1 MTADATFDY
10 DFIVIGSG
18 FGGSVS
24 ALRLAEKGYSV
35 AVLEQ
40 GKRWKSSDFPKS
52 NWNLRKFIWM
62 PRLLLHGFQ
71 QITLLRDV
79 LVFHGAGVGGGS
91 LVYANTLLV
100 PPEPFFKDPKWA
112 DMADWKKVLEPHYAT
127 AKKMLGVTEAA
138 FLAETDEHLR
148 TVAKEM
154 GREATFHK
162 AHVGV
167 FFGEPGKTVPDPF
180 FGGEGPER
188 TGCTLCAGCMVG
200 CRHGAK
206 NTLDKNY
213 LYLAEKRG
221 VSIVPEAKVTDV
233 RPLDG
238 GGFELSVERS
248 TALVW
253 KQRRTLRARNV
264 VVSAGVLGTVK
275 LLMGC
280 RDRGSLPALPGALGG
295 YVRTNSEALLGIKAK
310 RSDADYSK
318 GIAISAGFY
327 PDEKTHI
334 ETCRYPAGSD
344 FMSLLGTVLV
354 GGGRLPRPLYFLGA
368 VLRRP
373 LQALRLLWPF
383 GWARR
388 TVILLCMQP
397 LDNSLELRMR
407 RRWYWPF
414 RRVLDSDRGD
424 RPQAP
429 THIPIANET
438 AVRMAKQMDG
448 MAQSVLPE
456 VLLDTCSTAHILGG
470 CAIGHGP
477 EDGVVDSSCR
487 VFGYEGLWVIDGS
500 VIPANLGVN
509 PSLTITALAEHAMS
523 QVPTSQAPSRPTR
536 PSPSP
541 ASPAQPPRA

>member
-1 MTADATFDY
+1 MEFDH
-10 DFIVIGSG
+10 DFIIIGSG

-24 ALRLAEKGYSV
+24 ALRLAEKGYTV

-40 GKRWKSSDFPKS
+40 GKRWQSSDFPKS

-112 DMADWKKVLEPHYAT
+112 DLADWRKVLEPHYAT
-127 AKKMLGVTEAA
+127 AKRMLGVVEAS
-138 FLAETDEHLR
+138 FLATTDEHLLA
-148 TVAKEM
+148 VAKDM
-154 GREATFHK
+154 GREHTFHRAK
-162 AHVGV
+162 VGV
-167 FFGEPGKTVPDPF
+167 YFGEPGKTVPDPF
-180 FGGEGPER
+180 FGGEGPDR

-221 VSIVPEAKVTDV
+221 VRIVPETRVTDI
-233 RPLDG
+233 RPIPG
-238 GGFELSVERS
+238 GGYELFCERS
-248 TALVW
+248 TGFSYKSW
-253 KQRRTLRARNV
+253 TLRARNV

-280 RDRGSLPALPGALGG
+280 RDRGSLPALPRALGG
-295 YVRTNSEALLGIKAK
+295 WVRTNSEALIGIKAK
-310 RSDADYSK
+310 ERSADYSK
-318 GIAISAGFY
+318 GIAISAGFHA
-327 PDEKTHI
+327 DDKTHI

-354 GGGRLPRPLYFLGA
+354 GGGKLPRPLYFLGA
-368 VLRRP
+368 VLKKP
-373 LQALRLLWPF
+373 FQALRLLWPF

-407 RRWYWPF
+407 RRWWWPF
-414 RRVLDSDRGD
+414 SRALDSDRGD
-424 RPQAP
+424 RPPAP
-429 THIPIANET
+429 THIPIANAT
-438 AVRMAKQMDG
+438 AERMAVKMNG
-448 MAQSVLPE
+448 MPQSVLPE

-477 EDGVVDSSCR
+477 QDGVVDKACR
-487 VFGYEGLWVIDGS
+487 VFGHEGLWVIDGS

-523 QVPTSQAPSRPTR
+523 QVPIKGTAAVAPS
-536 PSPSP
+536 
-541 ASPAQPPRA
+541 AVVQ

>member
-1 MTADATFDY
+1 LSDVASEQETLDY
-10 DFIVIGSG
+10 IIIGSG

-35 AVLEQ
+35 LVLEQ
-40 GKRWKSSDFPKS
+40 GKRWRPEDFPRS

-62 PRLLLHGFQ
+62 PRLLLHGIQ

-100 PPEPFFKDPKWA
+100 PPDPFFEDAKWRDLA
-112 DMADWKKVLEPHYAT
+112 PPHASWKETLAPHYAT
-127 AKKMLGVTEAA
+127 AKRMLGVAEAA
-138 FLAETDEHLR
+138 HLAETDEHLR
-148 TVAKEM
+148 AVAEEM
-154 GREATFHK
+154 GRAGTFHRT
-162 AHVGV
+162 HVGV
-167 FFGEPGKTVPDPF
+167 FFGEAGKTVPDPF

-188 TGCTLCAGCMVG
+188 TGCTLCGGCMVG
-200 CRHGAK
+200 CRPGAK

-213 LYLAEKRG
+213 LYLAEKKGARILPETR
-221 VSIVPEAKVTDV
+221 VSDI
-233 RPLDG
+233 RPLSG
-238 GGFELSVERS
+238 GGYELSVERS
-248 TALVW
+248 TSLLF
-253 KQRRTLRARNV
+253 KSRRTLRARNV

-275 LLMGC
+275 LLMAC
-280 RDRGSLPALPGALGG
+280 RDRGSLPQLPRALGA
-295 YVRTNSEALLGIKAK
+295 YVRTNSEALVSIKS
-310 RSDADYSK
+310 RSGSVDYSK

-344 FMSLLGTVLV
+344 FMALLGTTLV
-354 GGGRLPRPLYFLGA
+354 GGGKLPRPLYFLGA
-368 VLRRP
+368 ILRRP

-407 RRWYWPF
+407 RRWFWPF

-424 RPQAP
+424 RPPAP
-429 THIPIANET
+429 TYLPIANET
-438 AVRMAKQMDG
+438 AERMAKRMNG
-448 MAQSVLPE
+448 MPQSVLPE

-487 VFGYEGLWVIDGS
+487 VFGHEGLYVVDGS

-523 QVPTSQAPSRPTR
+523 RVPAKVSS
-536 PSPSP
+536 SCS
-541 ASPAQPPRA
+541 SS

>member
-1 MTADATFDY
+1 MASEQEVLDY
-10 DFIVIGSG
+10 IIIGSG

-35 AVLEQ
+35 LVLEQ
-40 GKRWKSSDFPKS
+40 GKRWRPEDFPS
-52 NWNLRKFIWM
+52 TNWNLRKFIWM
-62 PRLLLHGFQ
+62 PRLLLHGIQ

-100 PPEPFFKDPKWA
+100 PPDPFFEDEKWR
-112 DMADWKKVLEPHYAT
+112 DLADWKQALAPHYAT
-127 AKKMLGVTEAA
+127 AKRMLGVTEAA
-138 FLAETDEHLR
+138 HLAETDEHLR
-148 TVAKEM
+148 AVAQEM
-154 GREATFHK
+154 GRGETFHRTN
-162 AHVGV
+162 VGV

-188 TGCTLCAGCMVG
+188 TGCTLCGGCMVG
-200 CRHGAK
+200 CKPGAK

-213 LYLAEKRG
+213 LYLAEKKGAR
-221 VSIVPEAKVTDV
+221 ILPETRV
-233 RPLDG
+233 RDIRPVAG
-238 GGFELSVERS
+238 GYELSVERS
-248 TALVW
+248 TSLIF
-253 KQRRTLRARNV
+253 KERRTLRARNV

-275 LLMGC
+275 LLMAC
-280 RDRGSLPALPGALGG
+280 RDRGSLPGLPRALGA
-295 YVRTNSEALLGIKAK
+295 YVRTNSEALLAVKS
-310 RSDADYSK
+310 RSSSVDYSK

-334 ETCRYPAGSD
+334 EACRYPAGSD
-344 FMSLLGTVLV
+344 FMALLGTTLV
-354 GGGRLPRPLYFLGA
+354 GGGRLPRPLHFLGA
-368 VLRRP
+368 ILRRP
-373 LQALRLLWPF
+373 FQALRLLWPF

-397 LDNSLELRMR
+397 VDNSLELRMR
-407 RRWYWPF
+407 RRWFWPF

-424 RPQAP
+424 RPAAP
-429 THIPIANET
+429 TFIPIANET
-438 AVRMAKQMDG
+438 AERMAKRMNG
-448 MAQSVLPE
+448 MPQSVLPE

-487 VFGYEGLWVIDGS
+487 VFGHEGLYVIDGS

-523 QVPTSQAPSRPTR
+523 RVPAKTATVR
-536 PSPSP
+536 PSST
-541 ASPAQPPRA
+541 

>member
-1 MTADATFDY
+1 MSDFDA
-10 DFIVIGSG
+10 DFIIIGSG

-24 ALRLAEKGYSV
+24 ALRLSEKGYSV
-35 AVLEQ
+35 LVLEQ
-40 GKRWKSSDFPKS
+40 GKRWKPDDFPKT

-100 PPEPFFKDPKWA
+100 PPDAFFKDPKWA
-112 DMADWKKVLEPHYAT
+112 DLADWKSVLEPHYAT

-148 TVAKEM
+148 AIAKEM
-154 GREATFHK
+154 GREHTFHRTQ
-162 AHVGV
+162 VGV
-167 FFGEPGKTVPDPF
+167 YFGEPGKTVKDPF
-180 FGGEGPER
+180 FGGEGPDR
-188 TGCTLCAGCMVG
+188 TGCTLCGGCMVG

-206 NTLDKNY
+206 NTLDRNY
-213 LYLAEKRG
+213 LYLAEKKGAR
-221 VSIVPEAKVTDV
+221 ILPETRVTDV
-233 RPLDG
+233 RPLSG
-238 GGFELSVERS
+238 RGYELSVERS
-248 TALVW
+248 TSLFM
-253 KQRRTLRARNV
+253 KDRRTLRARNV

-275 LLMGC
+275 LLMAC
-280 RDRGSLPALPGALGG
+280 RDRGSLPALPPALGG
-295 YVRTNSEALLGIKAK
+295 YVRTNSEALLGIKSK
-310 RSDADYSK
+310 SRSVDLSK

-334 ETCRYPAGSD
+334 ETCRYPKGSD

-354 GGGRLPRPLYFLGA
+354 GGGRLPRPFHFLGA
-368 VLRRP
+368 ILRHP
-373 LQALRLLWPF
+373 LQFLRLLWPF

-388 TVILLCMQP
+388 AVILLCMQP
-397 LDNSLELRMR
+397 LDNSLELKMR
-407 RRWYWPF
+407 RRWFWPW

-424 RPQAP
+424 RPPAP
-429 THIPIANET
+429 TFIPIANET
-438 AVRMAKQMDG
+438 AVRMAKRMDG
-448 MAQSVLPE
+448 MPQSVLPE

-470 CAIGHGP
+470 CPIGHGP
-477 EDGVVDSSCR
+477 QDGVVDSRCR
-487 VFGYEGLWVIDGS
+487 VFGHEGLYVIDGS

-523 QVPTSQAPSRPTR
+523 QVPAKSSSAV
-536 PSPSP
+536 
-541 ASPAQPPRA
+541 